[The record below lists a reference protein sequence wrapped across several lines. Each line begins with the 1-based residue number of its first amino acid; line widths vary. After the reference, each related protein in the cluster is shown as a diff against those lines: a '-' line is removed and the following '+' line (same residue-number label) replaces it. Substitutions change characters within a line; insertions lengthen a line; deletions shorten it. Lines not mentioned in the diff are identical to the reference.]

1 MSVIVFLMNITASE
15 LNHML
20 FIVARNHILIGR
32 AVVNNLSG
40 VEEVAAAFTNKSFM
54 TCMTLHLALVPVHC
68 PMILSN
74 T

>member
-32 AVVNNLSG
+32 AVENNLSG
-40 VEEVAAAFTNKSFM
+40 VEEVAAFTNKSFM